1 MTKTEIFT
9 DPKTA
14 DNTDRLNM
22 VIKRKLGFLPSDLTI
37 IKRVVTR
44 FEVILTLGFTAPGY
58 TG

>member
-14 DNTDRLNM
+14 DNTDRLAM

-44 FEVILTLGFTAPGY
+44 FEVILTIGFTPA
-58 TG
+58 